1 MNHQPFENWIL
12 DEYPGTPSEK
22 GLLAQHIKECDHC
35 AQLHRTWHDAHHQL
49 VISGVKKAPINFST
63 QWLERLALFKLKKQ
77 RKQARTLL
85 ASFVGGAFMVLI
97 ALGALLV
104 PNISIISMLVGVTS
118 SVIRFIEAIKELW
131 TLLQSLVKVAP
142 TTLLIVS
149 GALLAGWITLAV
161 LAWSVSI
168 WRVSIKKVNVK

>member
-12 DEYPGTPSEK
+12 DEHPGSPSEK
-22 GLLAQHIKECDHC
+22 EQLEQHIKECDHC
-35 AQLHRTWHDAHHQL
+35 AHLNWTWHEARHQL
-49 VISGVKKAPINFST
+49 LISGVKKAPVNFST
-63 QWLERLALFKLKKQ
+63 QWPERLALFKLKKQ

-85 ASFVGGAFMVLI
+85 ASFIGGAFMVLI

-118 SVIRFIEAIKELW
+118 SVIRFIETVKELW
-131 TLLQSLVKVAP
+131 TLLQSLIKVAP

-161 LAWSVSI
+161 LAWGVSI
-168 WRVSIKKVNVK
+168 WRVSIKKVNAK